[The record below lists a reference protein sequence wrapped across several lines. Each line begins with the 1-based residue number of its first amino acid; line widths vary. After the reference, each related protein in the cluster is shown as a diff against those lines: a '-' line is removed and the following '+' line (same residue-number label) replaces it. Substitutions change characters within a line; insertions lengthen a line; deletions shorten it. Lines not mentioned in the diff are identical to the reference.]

1 MASRDKSGRSYGTG
15 RTRNYATVVYQ
26 ESAPADWQAILE
38 ECFISAFI
46 SPYHDKDKNPDGED
60 KKPHWHVMIMFDTVK
75 TKEQAKEIFDK
86 IGGVGCEVINSMRG
100 YARYLCHLDNPDKH
114 QYDRKDVVC
123 LSGADY
129 ETVIALPSDVFTAYA
144 DMVDFVVE
152 HNITSYSEF
161 ALWSRLNRLD
171 WFNILCKSSYF
182 IEHFIRSRYFDRK
195 ESVSGSMN
203 FFSQEEDFINYAPLF
218 RILGSR
224 QMKRSD
230 LLDVISRKTFAKITK
245 GISVDM
251 NTIYKICD
259 FLDCQPGDVMEF
271 EKKAEAAVEAP
282 ADPVEQPV
290 DDSAEPAGI
299 TLMESDSEPEAVF
312 VEPPVLPRAERQV
325 PAVKGNRY
333 SRRHYKKVKGLGGG
347 VSVQLS
353 PP

>member
-1 MASRDKSGRSYGTG
+1 MASRDKNGRSYGTG
-15 RTRNYATVVYQ
+15 RTRNYATVVYA
-26 ESAPADWQAILE
+26 ESAPADWQAILSE
-38 ECFISAFI
+38 LFISAFI

-100 YARYLCHLDNPDKH
+100 YARYLCHLDNPDKY

-129 ETVIALPSDVFTAYA
+129 ENVIALPSDVFTAYA

-152 HNITSYSEF
+152 YNIVSYSEF
-161 ALWSRLNRLD
+161 ALWARLNRLD

-195 ESVSGSMN
+195 ESVSGSMD
-203 FFSQEEDFINYAPLF
+203 FFQEENFVNYAPLF
-218 RILGSR
+218 RLLGSR
-224 QMKRSD
+224 QLKRSD
-230 LLDVISRKTFAKITK
+230 LLDVVSRKTFSKITK

-251 NTIYKICD
+251 KTIYKICD
-259 FLDCQPGDVMEF
+259 FLDCQPGDVIEF
-271 EKKAEAAVEAP
+271 DKKPESAPEVP
-282 ADPVEQPV
+282 ADPEEQPV
-290 DDSAEPAGI
+290 D
-299 TLMESDSEPEAVF
+299 EATADVVADDGEIVY
-312 VEPPVLPRAERQV
+312 VEPPVLPKPDCQA

-333 SRRHYKKVKGLGGG
+333 SRRHYKKVKAASPGLLGT
-347 VSVQLS
+347 
-353 PP
+353 

>member
-26 ESAPADWQAILE
+26 ESAPADWQAVLE

-129 ETVIALPSDVFTAYA
+129 ETVISLPSDKYTALA
-144 DMVDFVVE
+144 DMVDFIVDG
-152 HNITSYSEF
+152 NIYSYAVF
-161 ALWSRLNRLD
+161 LFWCHLNRPD
-171 WFNILCKSSYF
+171 WFKVLCDSSSAF
-182 IEHFIRSRYFDRK
+182 IERFIRSRYFDRK

-203 FFSQEEDFINYAPLF
+203 FFSQEENFVNYAPLF
-218 RILGSR
+218 RLLGER
-224 QMKRSD
+224 KLKRSD
-230 LLDVISRKTFAKITK
+230 LLDVISRKTLNKLIK
-245 GISVDM
+245 GYPVDLK
-251 NTIYKICD
+251 TINKICD
-259 FLDCQPGDVMEF
+259 FLQCQPGDVMEF

-282 ADPVEQPV
+282 ADPAEHPV
-290 DDSAEPAGI
+290 DDFVESAGT
-299 TLMESDSEPEAVF
+299 TLREGDVEAEAVF
-312 VEPPVLPRAERQV
+312 VEPPVLPKAERQV

-333 SRRHYKKVKGLGGG
+333 SRRHYKKVKASGGG
-347 VSVQLS
+347 VRLS